1 MKNNYKNYVEPILKS
16 LSPDASMELAYDKIF
31 QNYLKN
37 MRSPWALFHRENQEV
52 ILNNMLWT
60 VFCLYRNT
68 HFFNNAEHID
78 WRHFRAVFPQ
88 SVGDAKVMQQKAM
101 AAYDKLETLFV
112 PHTKSSTNPKEP
124 LPKEIDM
131 QLPEK
136 VRQMQVLVGNA
147 RLEYRA
153 FIK

>member
-1 MKNNYKNYVEPILKS
+1 MKNNYKHYVEPILKN
-16 LSPDASMELAYDKIF
+16 LSSDASMELAYDKIF
-31 QNYLKN
+31 QNYLKT
-37 MRSPWALFHRENQEV
+37 MRSPLLLFYRGNQDV
-52 ILNNMLWT
+52 MVNSMLWA

-68 HFFNNAEHID
+68 YFFNGAEHID
-78 WRHFRAVFPQ
+78 WRKFRAVFPQ
-88 SVGDAKVMQQKAM
+88 AVGDAKVAQQHAM
-101 AAYDKLETLFV
+101 TAYDNLAKLFV
-112 PHTKSSTNPKEP
+112 PNTKSLTNLKEP

-153 FIK
+153 FMK